1 MIEKILLTVGTQL
14 PFDRLVTALDGWAA
28 RHQKVEITAQIGD
41 GQAPRGM
48 NWKRFFPA
56 SDFQAEFE
64 AAEVIVA
71 HSGMGTILTCLDLGK
86 PLIIMPRLASLGEHR
101 NDHQLATARQFEHF
115 SQVHVV
121 NDSTEMESALNLIG
135 RGNQEGS
142 FVGGASPELLS
153 EIRHFV
159 IGEQRL

>member
-1 MIEKILLTVGTQL
+1 MINKVFLTVGTQL
-14 PFDRLVTALDGWAA
+14 PFDRLVKALDEWASG
-28 RHQKVEITAQIGD
+28 HDKVEITAQIGN
-41 GQAPRGM
+41 GQAPSGM
-48 NWKRFFPA
+48 DWKRFIPA
-56 SDFQAEFE
+56 SEFQTEFE

-86 PLIIMPRLASLGEHR
+86 PLIIMPRIASLGEHR

-121 NDSTEMESALNLIG
+121 NDSREMESALDEIG
-135 RGNQEGS
+135 RGHQEDS
-142 FVGGASPELLS
+142 FFGGASPELLS

-159 IGEQRL
+159 IGGQRL